1 MEIEKAVYTLGRLA
15 HTEAKWPGTE
25 ESLEAL
31 DMAIK
36 ALRATDTHAAD
47 KDSNVPTN
55 ADRIRAMGDQ
65 GLAAFLERISIG
77 GDEPWEVAFKA
88 AFCDRCPTV
97 EATDED
103 GKHYHLVEC
112 DFEDGVCPH
121 GRSIPWW
128 LRQPQTE

>member
-1 MEIEKAVYTLGRLA
+1 MCPAGMAAGPVRYKLIIRIPCVP
-15 HTEAKWPGTE
+15 AKKKVRPIGANLIQGGE
-25 ESLEAL
+25 GMIPCNPLS
-31 DMAIK
+31 
-36 ALRATDTHAAD
+36 
-47 KDSNVPTN
+47 N
-55 ADRIRAMGDQ
+55 ADRIRAMSDRE
-65 GLAAFLERISIG
+65 LAAFLERISIG

-88 AFCDRCPTV
+88 AFCDHCPTV